1 MIAVQCLLDRMI
13 ADLRSGALAP
23 GSWLKQV
30 DLQTRYGVGRPTV
43 RKALEALAHRRMIRH
58 DLHRGYSVH
67 PADDDDA
74 QAALELRAVLEAGFT
89 PAIVRNATADDVQAL
104 ERLAVEFRD
113 RVGQGGMSDLYAANL
128 AFHARLLTAA
138 GNPLLLSMVEE
149 LRARTSPAPVSQWGG
164 MPQLHRSAAE
174 HLDMVGALR
183 GRDAD
188 ALALLIRRHI
198 LGDAA

>member
-1 MIAVQCLLDRMI
+1 MIAVQCLLDLII

-30 DLQTRYGVGRPTV
+30 DLQARYGVGRPTV

-74 QAALELRAVLEAGFT
+74 QAALELRAVVEAGFA
-89 PAIVRNATADDVQAL
+89 PSIVKGATADDVEAL
-104 ERLAVEFRD
+104 EDLALAFRD
-113 RVGQGGMSDLYAANL
+113 RIGQGGMSDLYAANL
-128 AFHARLLTAA
+128 AFHARLLRAA

-164 MPQLHRSAAE
+164 LPQLHRSAAE
-174 HLDMVGALR
+174 HLDMVSALR
-183 GRDAD
+183 GRDAGG
-188 ALALLIRRHI
+188 LAVLIRQHI